1 MRHGGEPSGDAAM
14 TFREKHLWISIVS
27 TVLVW
32 GFYYVRLIQGVLEG
46 ALSDPR
52 FGWMLGA
59 LFIGC
64 LVTSVV
70 IEIVLTIL
78 ASLTTRKAER
88 EARDEREMLASLK
101 ASHVSLMAL
110 IAIVFSLSICAYLL
124 GLAASAGEGPGV
136 ALTDGAGLVLVS
148 NALMA
153 AVIASELIRYVFTLA
168 LLRRGR

>member
-1 MRHGGEPSGDAAM
+1 M

-32 GFYYVRLIQGVLEG
+32 GFYYVRLFQGIADG

-59 LFIGC
+59 FFIGC
-64 LVTSVV
+64 LITSAV
-70 IEIVLTIL
+70 IEIVLTVL

-110 IAIVFSLSICAYLL
+110 IAIVFSLSVCAYFL
-124 GLAASAGEGPGV
+124 GLSDSAPEGPRL
-136 ALTDGAGLVLVS
+136 ALTDGNGLVLIS
-148 NALMA
+148 NALMG
-153 AVIASELIRYVFTLA
+153 AVIVSELIRYVFTLA